1 MQMRTVFAITLT
13 MFALPA
19 VAGER
24 PLMPVPRELPA
35 APPVVPAAPDLSVCF
50 EVRTVKVPAG
60 FCARAGLKLTGN
72 TVLNDADLRR
82 FLEAAQSHRD
92 ANVMQFPTLTAF
104 DGQEATVKICEDQ
117 FFATAIEAM
126 KLKGQTVFIPQNKPI
141 KLGDTLTVCGH
152 VLADLRRVSVRANLT
167 RTSLVGNV
175 ELVPI
180 VTQIAPVFEG
190 GAQGKPVPFTQYL
203 QVPDVKT
210 DTVEANA
217 IVPAGGTVVLG
228 SWKETGDRPA
238 RGKGVLKKETP
249 AAEYE
254 VVTFVTV
261 RVIRADP
268 AAVAPMPRELPARV
282 TKVFEVFDLVVPGKL
297 APGQDG
303 SAVFRKNAD
312 HLVKVVMQ
320 TVRPYTWAE
329 SGGRGT
335 AEFFDIGCAL
345 VVTNTPDVVSDVGA
359 LLEALRRLKEY
370 RAVPMP
376 HAEQPFSPQLGYWA
390 AVADGK
396 AAVHKSAVY
405 KLRNVAAAD
414 AAHAVNTFLT
424 GKRLSAQVV
433 AEPVSNEVCVA
444 AEPALQKQIGDMLAA
459 LDKAPV
465 QVTVQAMVIQVPRG
479 FAAEAGLEGGAN
491 AWTLSPREAKMLT
504 GLIRAAKGRGELDV
518 LARPTVQVAD
528 NQTGFVRIGPDHKV
542 VTPAALVQAGGAPA
556 ATTTT
561 TVATGLSFRVTPRV
575 SPDGSVLLRTNAQ
588 YTWESP
594 RGVTVTGAGGADVQV
609 PAFNTLAVEHTAKV
623 AAGETVVLALSGGD
637 FGGHS
642 FLGAIRG
649 RVGDN
654 PYETLVVI
662 TPHLVRGESEN
673 ARILAEESAKMK

>member
-19 VAGER
+19 VAGELP
-24 PLMPVPRELPA
+24 PLMPPPRELPREA
-35 APPVVPAAPDLSVCF
+35 RADANTNPDLSVCF

-60 FCARAGLKLTGN
+60 FCERAGLKLTGN
-72 TVLNDADLRR
+72 TVLTDADLRR
-82 FLEAAQSHRD
+82 ILEAAQSHRD
-92 ANVMQFPTLTAF
+92 ANIMQFPTLTAF
-104 DGQEATVKICEDQ
+104 DGQEATFRICEDQ
-117 FFATAIEAM
+117 FFATSIEAM

-141 KLGDTLTVCGH
+141 ELGDTLTVCGH

-180 VTQIAPVFEG
+180 VTQITPVFEG
-190 GAQGKPVPFTQYL
+190 GSQGKPVPVTQFL

-210 DTVEANA
+210 DKVEANV
-217 IVPAGGTVVLG
+217 IISAGATVVLG
-228 SWKETGDRPA
+228 SWKEAGDRPA
-238 RGKGVLKKETP
+238 RGKRVLKKEAP

-254 VVTFVTV
+254 VVTFATV

-282 TKVFEVFDLVVPGKL
+282 TKVFRVDDIVVPAK
-297 APGQDG
+297 PGAGPAAIGENGD
-303 SAVFRKNAD
+303 R
-312 HLVKVVMQ
+312 LVKLVTDM
-320 TVRPYTWAE
+320 VRPHSWAE

-335 AEFFDIGCAL
+335 AEYFDIGCAI
-345 VVTNTPDVVSDVGA
+345 VVTNIPDAVDEVSD

-376 HAEQPFSPQLGYWA
+376 HAAQPFSPQLGYWA

-396 AAVHKSAVY
+396 AAAHKSAVY

-479 FAAEAGLEGGAN
+479 FAAEAGLEGDGN

-504 GLIRAAKGRGELDV
+504 GLIRAAKGRGECDILS
-518 LARPTVQVAD
+518 RPTVCVND
-528 NQTGFVRIGPDHKV
+528 GQTGSVQVGQNYPVRTVAVVKPASGAVAVESKIENVPIGFSFRTTPKV
-542 VTPAALVQAGGAPA
+542 SADGKSVQL
-556 ATTTT
+556 TTESQLT
-561 TVATGLSFRVTPRV
+561 TVLPEAVTLGN
-575 SPDGSVLLRTNAQ
+575 PDDAQ
-588 YTWESP
+588 AV
-594 RGVTVTGAGGADVQV
+594 RV
-609 PAFNTLAVEHTAKV
+609 PAFKTQSLRSTA
-623 AAGETVVLALSGGD
+623 TV
-637 FGGHS
+637 
-642 FLGAIRG
+642 
-649 RVGDN
+649 RVG
-654 PYETLVVI
+654 ETLVVAMSGDKFETLVI
-662 TPHLVRGESEN
+662 VTPVVIAPMPEAVRPAGGFP
-673 ARILAEESAKMK
+673 K

>member
-19 VAGER
+19 VAAEV
-24 PLMPVPRELPA
+24 PLMPPPRELPA
-35 APPVVPAAPDLSVCF
+35 SALPVVPADPDLSVCF

-60 FCARAGLKLTGN
+60 FCERAGLKLTGN
-72 TVLNDADLRR
+72 TVLTDGHLRR

-92 ANVMQFPTLTAF
+92 ANIMQFPTLTAF

-117 FFATAIEAM
+117 FFATSIEAM

-152 VLADLRRVSVRANLT
+152 VLADMRRVSVRANLT

-180 VTQIAPVFEG
+180 VTQITPVFEG
-190 GAQGKPVPFTQYL
+190 GAQGKPVPVTQFL

-210 DTVEANA
+210 DKVEANV
-217 IVPAGGTVVLG
+217 IISAGATVVLG
-228 SWKETGDRPA
+228 SWKEAGDRPA
-238 RGKGVLKKETP
+238 RVKGQKKEAP

-254 VVTFVTV
+254 VVTFATV

-320 TVRPYTWAE
+320 TVRPYSWAE

-335 AEFFDIGCAL
+335 VEFFDIGCAL
-345 VVTNTPDVVSDVGA
+345 VVTNTPDVVSDVGD
-359 LLEALRRLKEY
+359 LLGALRHLKTSDKRAALGERLGLLLPAAP
-370 RAVPMP
+370 AVAPLP
-376 HAEQPFSPQLGYWA
+376 HAAQPFSPQLGYWA

-465 QVTVQAMVIQVPRG
+465 QVIVQAMVIQVPRG
-479 FAAEAGLEGGAN
+479 FAAEAGLEGGGN
-491 AWTLSPREAKMLT
+491 AWTLSPRETKMLT

-518 LARPTVQVAD
+518 LARPTVQVTD
-528 NQTGFVRIGPDHKV
+528 NQTGFVQVGQDFPV
-542 VTPAALVQAGGAPA
+542 VTAAGGEAKAGAVAPA
-556 ATTTT
+556 AVVSFVQSGIT
-561 TVATGLSFRVTPRV
+561 FRVTPTV
-575 SPDGSVLLRTNAQ
+575 SADGKSVRLASKTQ
-588 YTWESP
+588 
-594 RGVTVTGAGGADVQV
+594 VTAEATR
-609 PAFNTLAVEHTAKV
+609 
-623 AAGETVVLALSGGD
+623 VVLAGAVGRLPVFNTVDVSSTAEVRTGETLVVATSGEK
-637 FGGHS
+637 
-642 FLGAIRG
+642 
-649 RVGDN
+649 
-654 PYETLVVI
+654 YETLVVI
-662 TPHLVRGESEN
+662 TPVVTAPMPEVVRPAGGFP
-673 ARILAEESAKMK
+673 K

>member
-1 MQMRTVFAITLT
+1 MRMRTALAITLT

-24 PLMPVPRELPA
+24 PLMPPPRELPREA
-35 APPVVPAAPDLSVCF
+35 RADANTNPDLSVCF

-60 FCARAGLKLTGN
+60 FCERAGLKLTGN

-82 FLEAAQSHRD
+82 ILEAAQSHRD
-92 ANVMQFPTLTAF
+92 ANIMQFPTLTAF
-104 DGQEATVKICEDQ
+104 DGQEATVKNCEDQ
-117 FFATAIEAM
+117 FFATSIEVT
-126 KLKGQTVFIPQNKPI
+126 KVKGQTVFIPQNKPI

-180 VTQIAPVFEG
+180 VTQITPVFEG
-190 GAQGKPVPFTQYL
+190 GAQGKPVPFTQFL

-210 DTVEANA
+210 EQVEANA

-238 RGKGVLKKETP
+238 RVKGQKKEAP

-254 VVTFVTV
+254 VVTFATV

-268 AAVAPMPRELPARV
+268 AAVAPLPRE
-282 TKVFEVFDLVVPGKL
+282 
-297 APGQDG
+297 
-303 SAVFRKNAD
+303 
-312 HLVKVVMQ
+312 
-320 TVRPYTWAE
+320 
-329 SGGRGT
+329 
-335 AEFFDIGCAL
+335 
-345 VVTNTPDVVSDVGA
+345 
-359 LLEALRRLKEY
+359 
-370 RAVPMP
+370 
-376 HAEQPFSPQLGYWA
+376 
-390 AVADGK
+390 GK
-396 AAVHKSAVY
+396 AVVC

-414 AAHAVNTFLT
+414 AADAVNAFLA
-424 GKRLSAQVV
+424 GERLSAQVV
-433 AEPVSNEVCVA
+433 AEPVPNVVRVS
-444 AEPALQKQIGDMLAA
+444 AEPALLQRLCDMIAA

-465 QVTVQAMVIQVPRG
+465 QVTVQATVIQVPRG